1 MIDQEEYYLIDQEE
15 YYLIDQ
21 EEYYLIDQE
30 EYYFYF
36 LRDKPYYL
44 IIIQYCKG
52 LFNNYVTL
60 SCLYAKFR
68 WLIFHVQ
75 LSFQLS

>member
-30 EYYFYF
+30 EYYYYF
-36 LRDKPYYL
+36 LREKPYY
-44 IIIQYCKG
+44 KG
-52 LFNNYVTL
+52 LFNSYVTQC
-60 SCLYAKFR
+60 CLYAKFR